1 MWLFV
6 LVAAGALVPA
16 IEGARG
22 RIPRSLGLLSGV
34 AAVAG
39 LFLAGAFGLKGH
51 RIARDEREKAA
62 ARAALVMLAAALK
75 DRADPELEALARQA
89 GSAGEAAR
97 MVLARRREDRARA
110 SRPAQRPGPA

>member
-6 LVAAGALVPA
+6 LVAAAALVPA
-16 IEGARG
+16 ILGARG
-22 RIPRSLGLLSGV
+22 RVPQALGLLSG
-34 AAVAG
+34 AASVAG

-51 RIARDEREKAA
+51 RITVEEREKVA

-75 DRADPELEALARQA
+75 DRAEAELEALARKP

-97 MVLARRREDRARA
+97 MVLARRREDQARA
-110 SRPAQRPGPA
+110 GRSAPRPGSA